1 MLNVCFMNYDLNSM
15 SNVQC
20 SMFMNIK
27 ARQKY
32 KKKAKFRAR
41 KQLNIVNL
49 QRNRKQKQKN
59 NKAIIFNP

>member
-32 KKKAKFRAR
+32 KKKPNFVRAY
-41 KQLNIVNL
+41 N
-49 QRNRKQKQKN
+49 
-59 NKAIIFNP
+59 